1 MPVLLALV
9 AGLLAAAAIAMAV
22 VVHRIGLGRVAPSA
36 LGLPGARLRADAS
49 AYAGTHRA
57 ATPLTWLTSAVS
69 ATAAVG
75 ALVAAAQAGTDVAA
89 VLAVLS
95 AIVLA
100 VGLTLATWRAHT
112 ALGDDAVRDG
122 RPEEDSVLGER
133 ALPDE
138 PGGPDDGSG
147 AAPIRP

>member
-1 MPVLLALV
+1 MPALLAVV
-9 AGLLAAAAIAMAV
+9 AALLAACAIAMAV
-22 VVHRIGLGRVAPSA
+22 VVHRIGLGRVAPGA
-36 LGLPGARLRADAS
+36 LGLPGAGLRADAS
-49 AYAGTHRA
+49 VYAGTHRA
-57 ATPLTWLTSAVS
+57 ATPLTWLTAAVS

-75 ALVAAAQAGTDVAA
+75 SLVAVAQAATDVAA

-100 VGLTLATWRAHT
+100 VGLTLASWRART

-138 PGGPDDGSG
+138 PGATDDGAG
-147 AAPIRP
+147 GRIRP